1 MVQALWQLRKKTRAV
16 DEELVFTAE
25 RGARVDASNVMS
37 RVLKPAAVAAGLGA
51 WSRSPKGALVADTW
65 VSFHTFRHTC
75 ATALFR
81 AGWNAV
87 QVQRFLGHHKAS
99 FTLDTYVHL
108 LEEDLPE
115 PAFGGFQVAR
125 LAADQAAA
133 SAARALA
140 SG

>member
-1 MVQALWQLRKKTRAV
+1 MVQVLWQLCKKTRAG
-16 DEELVFTAE
+16 DEELVFAAE
-25 RGARVDASNVMS
+25 RGGRIKPSNLMS
-37 RVLKPAAVAAGLGA
+37 RILKPAARAAELGE
-51 WSRSPKGALVADTW
+51 W
-65 VSFHTFRHTC
+65 VGFHTFRHTC

-108 LEEDLPE
+108 LDEDLPE
-115 PAFGGFQVAR
+115 PAFGSFHVAR
-125 LAADQAAA
+125 PPVELAAATQPAT
-133 SAARALA
+133 RA